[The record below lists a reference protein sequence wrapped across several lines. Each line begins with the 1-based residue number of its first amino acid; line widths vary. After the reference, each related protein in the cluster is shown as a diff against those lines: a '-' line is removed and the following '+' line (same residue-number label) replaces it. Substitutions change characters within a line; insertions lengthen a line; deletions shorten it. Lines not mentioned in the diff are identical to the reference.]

1 MSILAMPR
9 LAELPRLAK
18 DRAVEVL
25 LAHLSSALDQ
35 IAPAELRALIA
46 TPAPADYWIVQ
57 EVDVADL
64 MLHREVAVIV
74 STVQPT
80 TYPTRLTGSGA
91 SASSLATM
99 SLAVQILHW
108 PPRGY
113 APIEER
119 GRQLSEREVTE
130 RIADIYREAQQE
142 VMMSALVDGRDVLE
156 CWPVSDYAD
165 SITADQ
171 LDGTLGRAV
180 IEYEVRSQGQHPSPR
195 YLTPR
200 ERP

>member
-1 MSILAMPR
+1 MSILTMPR

-25 LAHLSSALDQ
+25 LAHLGAALDQ
-35 IAPAELRALIA
+35 IAPAELRALIP
-46 TPAPADYWIVQ
+46 TPAPADYWIIQ

-64 MLHREVAVIV
+64 MLHREAAVVI
-74 STVQPT
+74 STVAPT
-80 TYPTRLTGSGA
+80 AYPTRLTGSGS
-91 SASSLATM
+91 SASSLVTM
-99 SLAVQILHW
+99 SIAVQILHW

-113 APIEER
+113 APIQER
-119 GRQLSEREVTE
+119 GRDLSEREVTE
-130 RIADIYREAQQE
+130 RIADIYRQAQQE
-142 VMMSALVDGRDVLE
+142 VMLATMVDGRDVLE

-180 IEYEVRSQGQHPSPR
+180 VEYEIRSQGQHPSPR
-195 YLTPR
+195 YMTPR